1 MDKAKFWER
10 QYTKHIQKMIGV
22 CYRYVNDRQTA
33 EDLAHEAFL
42 KAIEHADTYRAT
54 GRFEAWL
61 MRITVNQAIQHLRE
75 KQETVSIVEDAIVY
89 EKDDSEA
96 EQLPVG
102 AQFTQ
107 DELLEIIQQIPERQR
122 TVFELHV
129 IDRRPHTE
137 ISELLGITPNNSKAL
152 LFRARQ
158 NLKKLLHAKVQEKEN
173 RKKGILMIL
182 MIFTLTSGRPAGI
195 DSLFRKGLGGL
206 QMPPTAPL
214 PANTIRQAA
223 AASPSGAGVSLAAH
237 QTAIALAAAAGLAGG
252 ACAWQI
258 ARTHPAQTSPAPPA
272 PAAATCP
279 DTARACTKEAEPAVG
294 NHVRR
299 STEAKPVI
307 VTQEVEVKETVVIRD
322 TDFVKDTIYLFGKP

>member
-42 KAIEHADTYRAT
+42 KAIERANTYQAF
-54 GRFEAWL
+54 GRFESWL
-61 MRITVNQAIQHLRE
+61 TRIAVNQSIDYLR
-75 KQETVSIVEDAIVY
+75 KRTVSIPINEEAVSDAACENEDESWLAG
-89 EKDDSEA
+89 A
-96 EQLPVG
+96 E
-102 AQFTQ
+102 FTQ
-107 DELLEIIQQIPERQR
+107 SELVEIIGKLPERQR
-122 TVFELHV
+122 TVFELYA

-137 ISELLGITPNNSKAL
+137 IAQMLGITPNNSKTL

-158 NLKKLLHAKVQEKEN
+158 NLKKLLHAKVQEKEK

-182 MIFTLTSGRPAGI
+182 MIFTLNSARPAGI
-195 DSLFRKGLGGL
+195 DRLFRKGLCGL
-206 QMPPTAPL
+206 RMPSTAPL

-272 PAAATCP
+272 SAAATCP
-279 DTARACTKEAEPAVG
+279 DTARACTKEAEPAVS
-294 NHVRR
+294 NRVRR

>member
-10 QYTKHIQKMIGV
+10 QYNKHIQKMIGV
-22 CYRYVNDRQTA
+22 CYRYVNDLPLA

-42 KAIEHADTYRAT
+42 KAIERANTYQAF
-54 GRFEAWL
+54 GRFESWL
-61 MRITVNQAIQHLRE
+61 TRIAVNQSIDYLR
-75 KQETVSIVEDAIVY
+75 KRTVSIPINEEAVSDAACENEDESWLAG
-89 EKDDSEA
+89 A
-96 EQLPVG
+96 E
-102 AQFTQ
+102 FTQ
-107 DELLEIIQQIPERQR
+107 SELVEIIGKLPERQR
-122 TVFELHV
+122 TVFELYA

-137 ISELLGITPNNSKAL
+137 IAQMLGITPNNSKTL

-158 NLKKLLHAKVQEKEN
+158 NLKKLLHAKVQEKEK

-182 MIFTLTSGRPAGI
+182 MIFTLNSARPAGI
-195 DSLFRKGLGGL
+195 DRLFRKGLGGL

-252 ACAWQI
+252 VCAWQI
-258 ARTHPAQTSPAPPA
+258 ARTYPSQTSPAPHA

-294 NHVRR
+294 NRVRR

>member
-42 KAIEHADTYRAT
+42 KAIERANTYQAF
-54 GRFEAWL
+54 GRFESWL
-61 MRITVNQAIQHLRE
+61 TRIAVNQSIDYLR
-75 KQETVSIVEDAIVY
+75 KRTVSIPINEEAVSDAACENEDESWLAG
-89 EKDDSEA
+89 A
-96 EQLPVG
+96 E
-102 AQFTQ
+102 FTQ
-107 DELLEIIQQIPERQR
+107 SELVEIIGKLPERQR
-122 TVFELHV
+122 TVFELYA

-137 ISELLGITPNNSKAL
+137 IAQMLGITPNNSKTL

-158 NLKKLLHAKVQEKEN
+158 NLKKLLHAKVQEKEK

-182 MIFTLTSGRPAGI
+182 MIFTLNSARPAGI
-195 DSLFRKGLGGL
+195 DRLFRKGLGGL

-272 PAAATCP
+272 PSAATCP
-279 DTARACTKEAEPAVG
+279 DTARTCTKEAESAVG
-294 NHVRR
+294 NRVRR
-299 STEAKPVI
+299 STEAKPVV

>member
-42 KAIEHADTYRAT
+42 KAIERANTYQAF
-54 GRFEAWL
+54 GRFESWL
-61 MRITVNQAIQHLRE
+61 TRIAVNQSIDYLR
-75 KQETVSIVEDAIVY
+75 KRTVSIPINEEAVSDAACENEDESWLAG
-89 EKDDSEA
+89 A
-96 EQLPVG
+96 E
-102 AQFTQ
+102 FTQ
-107 DELLEIIQQIPERQR
+107 SELVEIIGKLPERQR
-122 TVFELHV
+122 TVFELYA

-137 ISELLGITPNNSKAL
+137 IAQMLGITPNNSKTL

-158 NLKKLLHAKVQEKEN
+158 NLKKLLHAKVQEKEK

-182 MIFTLTSGRPAGI
+182 MIFTLNSARPAGI
-195 DSLFRKGLGGL
+195 DRLFRKGLCGL
-206 QMPPTAPL
+206 RMPSTAPL
-214 PANTIRQAA
+214 PASTIRQAA

-237 QTAIALAAAAGLAGG
+237 QTAIVLAAAAGLAGG
-252 ACAWQI
+252 VCAWQI
-258 ARTHPAQTSPAPPA
+258 ARTYPSQTSPAPPA

-294 NHVRR
+294 NRVRR